1 MIVNGKKKPATPPAP
16 SGRGKT
22 QMANKIYTRKTQSK
36 GTVKKP
42 KDEKARK
49 RNTIIN
55 FRVSPEEKVRIDA
68 RIAMTGLNKAEFF
81 IESCLY
87 QTVLVKGNIRTFRE
101 YDRTMEKIAGQL
113 QKGTK
118 PEDMDPELLEA
129 WKTILE
135 ILDRLFGKER

>member
-1 MIVNGKKKPATPPAP
+1 
-16 SGRGKT
+16 
-22 QMANKIYTRKTQSK
+22 MASKIYTRETQSK

-68 RIAMTGLNKAEFF
+68 RIAMTGLKKAEFF